1 MFLEMAEICDL
12 FDILIPYRTRTEDL
26 MIANLY
32 KVCKIRYLAQKPLNF
47 I

>member
-1 MFLEMAEICDL
+1 MFLETAEICGLCDA
-12 FDILIPYRTRTEDL
+12 LIPYRTRTGDL
-26 MIANLY
+26 MIENLY